1 MKLIAESQEESFKLS
16 GLSALLSDL
25 GIDVDSYESDE
36 TIVIALV
43 NAYDDLQIPE
53 RMTAMPEEDRAA
65 FLSSIEDQLRS
76 VMLAAGYKVI
86 ETALDRAE
94 PGYSLS

>member
-1 MKLIAESQEESFKLS
+1 MKLIAESQEESSKLS

-25 GIDVDSYESDE
+25 GIEADSYESDE

-43 NAYDDLQIPE
+43 NAYDDLKVSD
-53 RMTAMPEEDRAA
+53 RLAAMPEENRTA
-65 FLSSIEDQLRS
+65 FLSSIEDRLQY

-94 PGYSLS
+94 LDDFPS

>member
-1 MKLIAESQEESFKLS
+1 MKLIAESQEESSKLS

-25 GIDVDSYESDE
+25 GIEADSYESDE

-43 NAYDDLQIPE
+43 NAYDDLKVSD
-53 RMTAMPEEDRAA
+53 RLAAMPEENRTA

-76 VMLAAGYKVI
+76 VMLAAGYKAI
-86 ETALDRAE
+86 ETALDRVE
-94 PGYSLS
+94 LGYPPS